1 MLQPLF
7 YCCLWVAEAQL
18 IAHTNMCMNLLLD
31 I

>member
-18 IAHTNMCMNLLLD
+18 IVYTNMYISLLLD